1 MRKIYIAGCLEI
13 LGGAATNDEF
23 EDLMNYV
30 RIYMG
35 EEAEQ
40 MIREI
45 VSDLENEV
53 RELDEYVNHLELEEG
68 AE

>member
-13 LGGAATNDEF
+13 LGGAATNNEY

-40 MIREI
+40 MIREYTCPKRQ
-45 VSDLENEV
+45 EC
-53 RELDEYVNHLELEEG
+53 LEE
-68 AE
+68 ELS